1 MWYYYG
7 WRSFESSAAGTRC
20 HSFCCVPAASAKTCV
35 RLDLDSILVCF
46 YNWSHFHICRHFH
59 LVFALGR
66 LMVRLG
72 PQNTEFFVDQRVLH
86 RPLLCH
92 VISSTDIRQMCSRAL
107 WRARVMSYLQSLKP
121 WKDLRV
127 LFSKLKLRTQPV
139 SNLNLFL
146 HVMRNTVTS
155 PFDLPWETDEWS
167 RLLTL
172 TETSWTSCSLRLHL
186 GSQM

>member
-1 MWYYYG
+1 MVG
-7 WRSFESSAAGTRC
+7 EVSRVRQRGRVAI
-20 HSFCCVPAASAKTCV
+20 ASA
-35 RLDLDSILVCF
+35 VCLQPVPKPVF
-46 YNWSHFHICRHFH
+46 VWTWTQFLCAFTTGVIFTF
-59 LVFALGR
+59 VGIFIWFFALGR

-127 LFSKLKLRTQPV
+127 LFSKLKLRMQPV

-167 RLLTL
+167 RLLTR